1 MQKIKVGVILGGMS
15 TEHDVSVVS
24 GMSVIKN
31 LDTKKYD
38 VTQIYL
44 SKNGE
49 YYLHKDIIEKMQV
62 GDTLK
67 NLTKIDNILDYL
79 KSFDVL
85 FPVLHGLYGEDGTI
99 QGLFEMLN
107 IPYVGCKVLASS
119 VSMDKAY
126 TKIIFDRAQLKQ
138 AKYVYIRKNEN
149 TYIYVDKNF
158 DETIYT
164 LNEVSNI
171 IEKQLGYPCFI
182 KPSNSGSS
190 VGIRKA
196 NNIKELKECIE
207 YASKF
212 DTKILIEEQING
224 KEIECAVL
232 GNEDVKASCVGQII
246 PADEFYSFEAKYKNS
261 ASKCLIPADITKEQ
275 EEKVRKLAIKAFKA
289 VGGKGLSRVDFFINE
304 KDNDVYINEINTM
317 PGFTEISMYS
327 KLWAESGIKY
337 PELLSKLI
345 DLALSKNVQ

>member
-138 AKYVYIRKNEN
+138 AKYE
-149 TYIYVDKNF
+149 
-158 DETIYT
+158 
-164 LNEVSNI
+164 
-171 IEKQLGYPCFI
+171 
-182 KPSNSGSS
+182 
-190 VGIRKA
+190 
-196 NNIKELKECIE
+196 
-207 YASKF
+207 
-212 DTKILIEEQING
+212 
-224 KEIECAVL
+224 
-232 GNEDVKASCVGQII
+232 
-246 PADEFYSFEAKYKNS
+246 
-261 ASKCLIPADITKEQ
+261 
-275 EEKVRKLAIKAFKA
+275 
-289 VGGKGLSRVDFFINE
+289 
-304 KDNDVYINEINTM
+304 
-317 PGFTEISMYS
+317 
-327 KLWAESGIKY
+327 
-337 PELLSKLI
+337 
-345 DLALSKNVQ
+345 